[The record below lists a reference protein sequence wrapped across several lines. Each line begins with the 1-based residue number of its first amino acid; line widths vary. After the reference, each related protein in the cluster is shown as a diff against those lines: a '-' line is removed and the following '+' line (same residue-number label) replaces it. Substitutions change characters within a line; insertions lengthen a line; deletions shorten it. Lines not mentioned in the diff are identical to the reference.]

1 MSIYQGSRYEYSTVD
16 FVSLYQ
22 DGDENPVVFYEFPEI
37 GTINYTDYVWKE
49 RDRLDLVS
57 YNFYRRTD
65 LWWFILDNNPEVVD
79 PSAIVPGTVLRIPR
93 V

>member
-1 MSIYQGSRYEYSTVD
+1 MSIYQGSRYEYSIVD
-16 FVSLYQ
+16 FVSFYPE
-22 DGDENPVVFYEFPEI
+22 GDETPIVFYEFPEI
-37 GTINYTDYVWKE
+37 GTIRYSEYIWKD

-65 LWWFILDNNPEVVD
+65 FWWFILDNNPEIVD
-79 PSAIVPGTVLRIPR
+79 PSNIPAGTVLRIPS